1 MPRTGQIIPEWIQ
14 PHEAVYINDNTF
26 FEDYTADN
34 SGPTFLCVF
43 TSPKGRNQLQLKK
56 SFTDFVNEY
65 GLPDYQTYGQAMY
78 MPYVA
83 LFTGNAKA
91 QCLRVTADNATYAH
105 FIQTVSY
112 KVEAGKLKLKFETFK
127 RDDVT
132 DLNMLEIYANAMS
145 TNPVSGTEEEKA
157 AEWKRRPLFSFAALG
172 PGKYGRDFRIR
183 VTHDRNADR
192 DNEYKNYRVELIS
205 TEKGTKKLESYNV
218 CFYIDALDPNTQIT
232 NYIDDVINDEGGKG
246 SSRVSVKFYYDT
258 LLEVFNEY
266 KKVYDRNGFI
276 PPTVVSV
283 DRRPATTATLPDP
296 EVVYYMAETD
306 TVGGRTINQ
315 GTYVKYDNVNKT
327 YNDMTFAHIENT
339 LTTLPTYDDAQD
351 NFLYMIP
358 KTPATDPVTYDYF
371 VKADTST
378 GGVGGNGFIQLNVV
392 EAKKLP
398 ATKLAEEGIY
408 YLLTADDGNFANG
421 TYLSFTNDNGLA
433 ATTLPTPVAPE
444 NELPYTMETFD
455 IFGYN
460 RFTEQDDKFIEIEGG
475 KSTIHVMDIEG
486 VGLEGGSDG
495 DFDPQSGLSK
505 QERQQAIDKA
515 YQMAFQGGK
524 DAKVNSK
531 RRAPVDLILDAN
543 YSVQTKKA
551 MAALALKR
559 MDAAVRLDTNLLTNV
574 NDVFTMGQT
583 LKDINTFMVSKNAG
597 MFKTVDPITGKVIPV
612 TNTLWMAQRY
622 PLHVATYGNHVPM
635 AGERYATLSGY
646 TKNSIRPLID
656 ADDMEIKEK
665 LLTEYQI
672 NYIEAIDED
681 TYIRGTQNTSQ
692 VKNSDLS
699 EENNVQVLLEIKRKI
714 ERMAG
719 KRRYEFSDEDE
730 LRIFRQDCEEIFSS
744 YKGTKCR
751 SIDVQVSMN
760 KWERTRSIVHVYLAI
775 VFRTFQKRAIIEID
789 VNPRT

>member
-1 MPRTGQIIPEWIQ
+1 MPRAGQIIPEWIQ
-14 PHEAVYINDNTF
+14 PHEAVYINDNTY
-26 FEDYTADN
+26 FEDYTSDN

-43 TSPKGRNQLQLKK
+43 TSPKGRNKLQLKK

-65 GLPDYQTYGQAMY
+65 GLPDYQTYGQPMY

-83 LFTGNAKA
+83 LYTGNAKA

-112 KVEAGKLKLKFETFK
+112 KVDAGKLKLKFETFK
-127 RDDVT
+127 REDVS
-132 DLNMLEIYANAMS
+132 DLEMLEIYSNAM
-145 TNPVSGTEEEKA
+145 A
-157 AEWKRRPLFSFAALG
+157 ATDVDGWKRLPLFSFACLG
-172 PGKYGRDFRIR
+172 PGKYGQDFRIR
-183 VTHDRNADR
+183 ITHDRNADR

-205 TEKGTKKLESYNV
+205 TERGTKKLESYNV

-232 NYIDDVINDEGGKG
+232 NYIEDVINDEGGKG

-258 LLEVFNEY
+258 LLEVFEQY
-266 KKVYDRNGFI
+266 KKVYDQNGFI

-296 EVVYYMAETD
+296 EVVYYMTAAD
-306 TVGGRTINQ
+306 VVGGRNIAQ

-327 YNDMTFAHIENT
+327 YNDMTFTHIENT
-339 LTTLPTYDDAQD
+339 LTALPTYTDAD
-351 NFLYMIP
+351 AGYLYLIP
-358 KTPATDPVTYDYF
+358 QAVAPGAVAPATPVYDYY

-378 GGVGGNGFIQLNVV
+378 GGTNGDGFVKLNVV
-392 EAKKLP
+392 ETKKLP
-398 ATKLAEEGIY
+398 ATKLAEEGVY
-408 YLLTADDGNFANG
+408 YLLTADDGNFQNG
-421 TYLSFTNDNGLA
+421 TYLKYTAANGLA
-433 ATTLPTPVAPE
+433 ATTLPTPVKPE

-460 RFTEQDDKFIEIEGG
+460 RFTEEDDKFIEIEGG
-475 KSTIHVMDIEG
+475 KQTIHVMDIEG

-495 DFDPQSGLSK
+495 DFDPRSGLSK

-515 YQMAFQGGK
+515 YQMAFQGGV
-524 DAKVNSK
+524 DPKVKSK

-551 MAALALKR
+551 MASLALKR

-574 NDVFTMGQT
+574 NDVYTMGQT

-730 LRIFRQDCEEIFSS
+730 LRIFRQDCEEIFSG

-751 SIDVQVSMN
+751 SIDIQVSMN
-760 KWERTRSIVHVYLAI
+760 KWEKTRSIVHVYLAI